1 MSLSRRFW
9 LTLAA
14 VLAIAVGSGGGWAI
28 AQEHESGTGETHA
41 TSEPRGDDSATSTE
55 PGESESTSAAEP
67 AGDDT
72 ATESEGTA
80 SSEGRRGGKGDGTRE
95 GRSRR
100 QRNP

>member
-80 SSEGRRGGKGDGTRE
+80 APAEGTEAQATFTG
-95 GRSRR
+95 
-100 QRNP
+100 